1 MQLNIFFGTLAAVF
15 GFLAS
20 ICFCIGAISTGSAK
34 IKQMSAG
41 MVWGTNQALS
51 DALASQSAQ
60 YAVGGLLLVVSF
72 LLQVA
77 AIAINQTNLITLHP
91 MLANPALLALAAL
104 VPCSFVSFAGFY
116 FVRKKLQLQLK
127 DKE

>member
-1 MQLNIFFGTLAAVF
+1 MQLNVFLSTLAAVF
-15 GFLAS
+15 GFVAS
-20 ICFCIGAISTGSAK
+20 VCFCIGAISTSPAK

-60 YAVGGLLLVVSF
+60 YAIGGLLLVVSF

-77 AIAINQTNLITLHP
+77 AIATDQNTLITLHP

-104 VPCSFVSFAGFY
+104 VPCFLVAFSGFY
-116 FVRKKLQLQLK
+116 FVRSTLQAQLK
-127 DKE
+127 PKE

>member
-1 MQLNIFFGTLAAVF
+1 
-15 GFLAS
+15 
-20 ICFCIGAISTGSAK
+20 
-34 IKQMSAG
+34 MSAG